1 MLVSIGERAFFL
13 ALKLKGGHLMVQH
26 KFTMDLTW
34 SDGRNGTGNIM
45 ASNLQAQISIPREM
59 DGPGIGT
66 NPDEMLLGAA
76 ATCYL
81 ITLAALLERSGVSVL
96 DLSLQSEGFVS
107 VVNGV
112 FTYEKIVHKPK
123 IVVPE
128 LTEHLETRIARFAQ
142 KAEQTCMISKAL
154 KGNVV
159 IECDAQILGGC
170 I

>member
-1 MLVSIGERAFFL
+1 
-13 ALKLKGGHLMVQH
+13 MVQH

-34 SDGRNGTGNIM
+34 SEGRNGTGNIK
-45 ASNLQAQISIPREM
+45 ASNLQTQISIPREM
-59 DGPGIGT
+59 NGPGIGT

-81 ITLAALLERSGVSVL
+81 ITLAALLERSEIDVVE
-96 DLSLQSEGFVS
+96 LSMQAHGFVS
-107 VVNGV
+107 VENGV
-112 FTYEKIVHKPK
+112 FTYEKILHKP
-123 IVVPE
+123 IITVQE
-128 LTEHLETRIARFAQ
+128 LTVQLEKRMIRLAQ

-159 IECDAQILGGC
+159 IECDVQILEAS

>member
-1 MLVSIGERAFFL
+1 
-13 ALKLKGGHLMVQH
+13 MVQH

-34 SDGRNGTGNIM
+34 SEGRNGTGNIK
-45 ASNLQAQISIPREM
+45 ASNLQTQISIPREM
-59 DGPGIGT
+59 NGPGIGT

-81 ITLAALLERSGVSVL
+81 ITLAALLERSEIDVAE
-96 DLSLQSEGFVS
+96 LSMEAHGFVS
-107 VVNGV
+107 VENGV
-112 FTYEKIVHKPK
+112 FTYEKIVHRP
-123 IVVPE
+123 IITVQE
-128 LTEHLETRIARFAQ
+128 LTEQLEKRMIRLAQ

-159 IECDAQILGGC
+159 IECDVQILEAS

>member
-1 MLVSIGERAFFL
+1 
-13 ALKLKGGHLMVQH
+13 MVQH

-34 SDGRNGTGNIM
+34 SEGRNGTGNIK
-45 ASNLQAQISIPREM
+45 ASNLQTQISIPREM
-59 DGPGIGT
+59 NGPGIGT

-81 ITLAALLERSGVSVL
+81 ITLAALLERSEIDVAE
-96 DLSLQSEGFVS
+96 LSMQARGFVS
-107 VVNGV
+107 VENGV
-112 FTYEKIVHKPK
+112 FTYEKIVHKP
-123 IVVPE
+123 IITVQE
-128 LTEHLETRIARFAQ
+128 LTVQFEKRMIRLAQ

-159 IECDAQILGGC
+159 IECDVQILEAS

>member
-1 MLVSIGERAFFL
+1 
-13 ALKLKGGHLMVQH
+13 MVQH

-34 SDGRNGTGNIM
+34 SEGRNGTGNIH
-45 ASNLQAQISIPREM
+45 ASNLQTQISIPQEM
-59 DGPGIGT
+59 NGPGIGT

-81 ITLAALLERSGVSVL
+81 ITLAALLERSEIDVVE
-96 DLSLQSEGFVS
+96 LSMQAHGFVS
-107 VVNGV
+107 VENGV
-112 FTYEKIVHKPK
+112 FTYEKILHKP
-123 IVVPE
+123 IITVQE
-128 LTEHLETRIARFAQ
+128 LTEQLEKRMIRLAQ

-159 IECDAQILGGC
+159 IECDVQILEAS

>member
-1 MLVSIGERAFFL
+1 
-13 ALKLKGGHLMVQH
+13 MVQH

-34 SDGRNGTGNIM
+34 SEGRNGTGNIK
-45 ASNLQAQISIPREM
+45 ASNLQTQISIPREM
-59 DGPGIGT
+59 NGPGIGT

-81 ITLAALLERSGVSVL
+81 ITLAALLERSEINVAE
-96 DLSLQSEGFVS
+96 LSMEAHGFVS
-107 VVNGV
+107 VENGV
-112 FTYEKIVHKPK
+112 FTYEKIVHRP
-123 IVVPE
+123 IITVQE
-128 LTEHLETRIARFAQ
+128 LTEQLEKRMIRLAQ

-159 IECDAQILGGC
+159 IECDVQILEAS

>member
-1 MLVSIGERAFFL
+1 
-13 ALKLKGGHLMVQH
+13 MVQH

-34 SDGRNGTGNIM
+34 SEGRNGTGNIK
-45 ASNLQAQISIPREM
+45 ASNLQTQISIPREM
-59 DGPGIGT
+59 NGPGIGT

-81 ITLAALLERSGVSVL
+81 ITLAALLERSEIDVAE
-96 DLSLQSEGFVS
+96 LSMQAHGFVS
-107 VVNGV
+107 VENGV
-112 FTYEKIVHKPK
+112 FTYEKIVHKP
-123 IVVPE
+123 IITVQE
-128 LTEHLETRIARFAQ
+128 LTEQLEKRMIRLAQ

-159 IECDAQILGGC
+159 IECDVQILEAS

>member
-1 MLVSIGERAFFL
+1 
-13 ALKLKGGHLMVQH
+13 MVQH

-34 SDGRNGTGNIM
+34 SEGRNGTGNIQ
-45 ASNLQAQISIPREM
+45 ASNLQTQISIPWEM
-59 DGPGIGT
+59 NGPGIGT

-81 ITLAALLERSGVSVL
+81 ITLAALFERSEIDVL
-96 DLSLQSEGFVS
+96 ELSMQAHGFVS
-107 VVNGV
+107 VENGI
-112 FTYEKIVHKPK
+112 FTYEKIVHKPTI
-123 IVVPE
+123 IVQE
-128 LTEHLETRIARFAQ
+128 RTEHLEKRLLRLAH

-159 IECDAQILGGC
+159 IECDVQIFEAS